1 MRICM
6 VLEGSYPFVHGGV
19 SSWMHGVISR
29 TPENE
34 YVLWAIGAHEE
45 DRGKYAYDLPKN
57 VTEVHECFL
66 DTPLRDKESFG
77 GGQRHLGL
85 SDDQLEALGQLV
97 ACDDPDWGVLINL
110 FQGGFD
116 ARDVL
121 MSEDYLRMV
130 VEVCRERYPHAPF
143 AQVFHTSRSMLLPV
157 LYLLGRPIPQADVY
171 HTVCTG
177 YGGVLASM
185 GHIVTGKPLILSE
198 HGIYSRE
205 REEELIRADWV
216 QATFKRRWIRFFYML
231 SNLCYANSAAI
242 TSLFDGARGTQV
254 ELGADPARCHV
265 VRNGVN
271 YERFAAVPPKAPEDH
286 VVIGAVIRLAPIK
299 DVKTMIYAFY
309 ELSQRLG
316 PDAVELHILGD
327 TDDEEYGQECRDLV
341 TGLDMHNLFFDGH
354 VDTVEYMRT
363 FDFTILSSISEGQ
376 PLCVLESLAAGRPAV
391 TTDVGSCRELLEG
404 APGDTFGRAGIVVP
418 PMDRKSF
425 ADAMETMCRN
435 SRLRVQMG
443 EAGKR
448 RVERYYRVDT
458 MMEGYHQVYE
468 DVMSAYAEGRGI
480 GAIRHG
486 GAGGIASSVVG
497 STEG

>member
-1 MRICM
+1 M
-6 VLEGSYPFVHGGV
+6 
-19 SSWMHGVISR
+19 
-29 TPENE
+29 
-34 YVLWAIGAHEE
+34 LWAIGAHEE

-97 ACDDPDWGVLINL
+97 ACDDPDWGALINV

-177 YGGVLASM
+177 YGGALASM

-205 REEELIRADWV
+205 REEELIRTDWV

-231 SNLCYANSAAI
+231 SNLSSPIPPPSPAISTAPAAPRWNWVPILRAATWCATASI
-242 TSLFDGARGTQV
+242 TSASRRSR
-254 ELGADPARCHV
+254 PS
-265 VRNGVN
+265 
-271 YERFAAVPPKAPEDH
+271 PPRITWSSAP
-286 VVIGAVIRLAPIK
+286 
-299 DVKTMIYAFY
+299 
-309 ELSQRLG
+309 
-316 PDAVELHILGD
+316 
-327 TDDEEYGQECRDLV
+327 
-341 TGLDMHNLFFDGH
+341 
-354 VDTVEYMRT
+354 
-363 FDFTILSSISEGQ
+363 SSA
-376 PLCVLESLAAGRPAV
+376 LRP
-391 TTDVGSCRELLEG
+391 
-404 APGDTFGRAGIVVP
+404 
-418 PMDRKSF
+418 
-425 ADAMETMCRN
+425 
-435 SRLRVQMG
+435 SR
-443 EAGKR
+443 
-448 RVERYYRVDT
+448 
-458 MMEGYHQVYE
+458 
-468 DVMSAYAEGRGI
+468 MSRP
-480 GAIRHG
+480 
-486 GAGGIASSVVG
+486 
-497 STEG
+497 